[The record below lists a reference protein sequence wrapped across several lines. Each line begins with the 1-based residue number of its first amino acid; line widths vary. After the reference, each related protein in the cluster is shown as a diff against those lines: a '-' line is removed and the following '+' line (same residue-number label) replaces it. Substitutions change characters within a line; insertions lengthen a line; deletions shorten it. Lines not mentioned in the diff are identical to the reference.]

1 MKIKMPKFAM
11 NMAGKSLSKTLSEE
25 LGFNTLVKLNF
36 IQVDTK
42 GENYRIHIDTDISI
56 NKKGLKNYIK
66 SSIKKKA

>member
-11 NMAGKSLSKTLSEE
+11 NMAGKHLSKSLTEE
-25 LGFNTLVKLNF
+25 LGFNTLIKLNV

-42 GENYRIHIDTDISI
+42 GEDYHIHINTDISI

>member
-11 NMAGKSLSKTLSEE
+11 NMAGKYLSKSLAEE
-25 LGFNTLVKLNF
+25 LGFNALIKLNA

-42 GENYRIHIDTDISI
+42 GEDYHIHINTDIAI